1 MKLQTLKKKK
11 KGFTLLELLVVLAI
25 LAILI
30 AIAIPVYKN
39 QKEKAAITAHNANVR
54 VLETAVESYKQDNNG
69 NLPDRL
75 EKLVPDYIKS
85 VPKVP
90 ASENEKLKGQSY
102 KITNGKIEPEEITTT
117 KKLINKIFGI
127 LLCITLKNCFFF
139 GAVFKFGRD

>member
-39 QKEKAAITAHNANVR
+39 QKEKAAITAHNANIR
-54 VLETAVESYKQDNNG
+54 VLETAVESYRQDNDG
-69 NLPDRL
+69 KLPDKL
-75 EKLVPDYIKS
+75 DINKLVKGGYIKS

-90 ASENEKLKGQSY
+90 AGAVKDSDATEY
-102 KITNGKIEPEEITTT
+102 TVGKDGSIEPHEVEINTKQESGTSTETTT
-117 KKLINKIFGI
+117 TGGK
-127 LLCITLKNCFFF
+127 
-139 GAVFKFGRD
+139 

>member
-39 QKEKAAITAHNANVR
+39 QKEKAARTAHNANVR
-54 VLETAVESYKQDNNG
+54 VLETALESYRQDNG
-69 NLPDRL
+69 KLPD
-75 EKLVPDYIKS
+75 KLDINELVRGGYIKS

-90 ASENEKLKGQSY
+90 ASNHQDLKGVKNYSIENEKIKPGEVDIVD
-102 KITNGKIEPEEITTT
+102 KTNDDSTQTNPKQ
-117 KKLINKIFGI
+117 N
-127 LLCITLKNCFFF
+127 
-139 GAVFKFGRD
+139 

>member
-30 AIAIPVYKN
+30 AIAIPVYKG

-54 VLETAVESYKQDNNG
+54 VLETAVESYRQDNG
-69 NLPDRL
+69 KVP
-75 EKLVPDYIKS
+75 EKLDNLVPDYIKS

-90 ASENEKLKGQSY
+90 ASENGELKGKSY
-102 KITNGKIEPEEITTT
+102 TITEGKIEPKEITTT
-117 KKLINKIFGI
+117 KK
-127 LLCITLKNCFFF
+127 
-139 GAVFKFGRD
+139 AD

>member
-11 KGFTLLELLVVLAI
+11 KAFTLLELLVVLAI

-54 VLETAVESYKQDNNG
+54 VLETALESYKQDNNG
-69 NLPDRL
+69 NLPKDIDDL
-75 EKLVPDYIKS
+75 APEYIKS

-90 ASENEKLKGQSY
+90 ASENVKLKGKSYEIDKKNGNIIPGEIDPSEKKSDGGQSNP
-102 KITNGKIEPEEITTT
+102 KQN
-117 KKLINKIFGI
+117 
-127 LLCITLKNCFFF
+127 
-139 GAVFKFGRD
+139 

>member
-1 MKLQTLKKKK
+1 MNLKSLKKKK

-54 VLETAVESYKQDNNG
+54 VLETAVESYRQDHDG
-69 NLPDRL
+69 KLPDGLKKL
-75 EKLVPDYIKS
+75 EPEYIKS

-90 ASENEKLKGQSY
+90 ASNNEKLKGKFYSIDKKTGIITPGEIDSSEKKSDGSQSN
-102 KITNGKIEPEEITTT
+102 TN
-117 KKLINKIFGI
+117 
-127 LLCITLKNCFFF
+127 
-139 GAVFKFGRD
+139 

>member
-54 VLETAVESYKQDNNG
+54 VLETAVESYRQDHNG
-69 NLPDRL
+69 ELPKDIDDL
-75 EKLVPDYIKS
+75 DPEYIKS

-90 ASENEKLKGQSY
+90 ASENVKLKGKSYEIDKKNGNIIPGEIDPSEKKSDGGQSNP
-102 KITNGKIEPEEITTT
+102 KQN
-117 KKLINKIFGI
+117 
-127 LLCITLKNCFFF
+127 
-139 GAVFKFGRD
+139 

>member
-39 QKEKAAITAHNANVR
+39 QKEKAARTAHNANVR
-54 VLETAVESYKQDNNG
+54 VLETAVESYKQDKGKLPG
-69 NLPDRL
+69 NLQ
-75 EKLVPDYIKS
+75 ELVKGEYIKS

-90 ASENEKLKGQSY
+90 AGALKKAAEDNDKESNYDIKDGVIIP
-102 KITNGKIEPEEITTT
+102 KEVDKNGDFITTE
-117 KKLINKIFGI
+117 KS
-127 LLCITLKNCFFF
+127 
-139 GAVFKFGRD
+139 D

>member
-54 VLETAVESYKQDNNG
+54 VLETALESYRQDKG
-69 NLPDRL
+69 KLPDDINEL
-75 EKLVPDYIKS
+75 ATGGYIKS
-85 VPKVP
+85 VPAVP
-90 ASENEKLKGQSY
+90 SSNDESLK
-102 KITNGKIEPEEITTT
+102 N
-117 KKLINKIFGI
+117 KKYSINKTTGEISPAEI
-127 LLCITLKNCFFF
+127 HNDNETDKTP
-139 GAVFKFGRD
+139 KQ

>member
-1 MKLQTLKKKK
+1 MKLKTLKKKK

-54 VLETAVESYKQDNNG
+54 VLETAVESYKQDHG
-69 NLPDRL
+69 KYPG
-75 EKLVPDYIKS
+75 KLDDLKDDYIKS

-90 ASENEKLKGQSY
+90 AGENEKLNGQSY
-102 KITNGKIEPEEITTT
+102 TITDGKIEPEEITTI
-117 KKLINKIFGI
+117 KK
-127 LLCITLKNCFFF
+127 
-139 GAVFKFGRD
+139 AD

>member
-25 LAILI
+25 LAIII

-54 VLETAVESYKQDNNG
+54 VLETAVESYRQDHGEYPKNVDALKG
-69 NLPDRL
+69 N
-75 EKLVPDYIKS
+75 YIKS

-90 ASENEKLKGQSY
+90 VSNNENLKNQKY
-102 KITNGKIEPEEITTT
+102 
-117 KKLINKIFGI
+117 LINKTTGEISPAEI
-127 LLCITLKNCFFF
+127 HNDNETDKTP
-139 GAVFKFGRD
+139 KQ

>member
-54 VLETAVESYKQDNNG
+54 VLETAVESYRQDHGKYPETVDALKG
-69 NLPDRL
+69 N
-75 EKLVPDYIKS
+75 YIKS
-85 VPKVP
+85 VPNLP
-90 ASENEKLKGQSY
+90 A
-102 KITNGKIEPEEITTT
+102 
-117 KKLINKIFGI
+117 
-127 LLCITLKNCFFF
+127 
-139 GAVFKFGRD
+139 GAVKDSDAKEYDIDKDGNIIPGEVDK

>member
-30 AIAIPVYKN
+30 AIAIPVYKG

-54 VLETAVESYKQDNNG
+54 VLETAVESYKQDTNG
-69 NLPDRL
+69 ELPKDIDDL
-75 EKLVPDYIKS
+75 APEYIKS

-90 ASENEKLKGQSY
+90 ASENEELKGKSY
-102 KITNGKIEPEEITTT
+102 KITAGKIEPEEITTT
-117 KKLINKIFGI
+117 KK
-127 LLCITLKNCFFF
+127 
-139 GAVFKFGRD
+139 AD

>member
-54 VLETAVESYKQDNNG
+54 VLETALESYRQDNSG
-69 NLPDRL
+69 KLPGDL
-75 EKLVPDYIKS
+75 EDLVKGEYIKS
-85 VPKVP
+85 VPKLP
-90 ASENEKLKGQSY
+90 AGAVTDSKETEY
-102 KITNGKIEPEEITTT
+102 KIVSGGNITPGEVDKDGKLIPDNTKTTT
-117 KKLINKIFGI
+117 NDS
-127 LLCITLKNCFFF
+127 N
-139 GAVFKFGRD
+139 